1 MSRRALATTLLLSLA
16 LLASAAHA
24 QQTPGDPATI
34 FRVVPDP
41 ELGFRGGPVLSG
53 VIYNETGNRAGDVRL
68 RIEVLDASGQV
79 IGETTGWAYGVVPA
93 NGRGYFSIPIKQ
105 KGASYRVTV
114 VSFTWFALQ
123 AP

>member
-1 MSRRALATTLLLSLA
+1 MSRRSLLPMLLLAVSLGT
-16 LLASAAHA
+16 SAAHA
-24 QQTPGDPATI
+24 QPIPGDPAAI

-68 RIEVLDASGQV
+68 RIEVLDGSGQV

-93 NGRGYFSIPIKQ
+93 NGRGYFSIPITQ

>member
-1 MSRRALATTLLLSLA
+1 MNRRALAAMLLLTLVLFA
-16 LLASAAHA
+16 PAAHA
-24 QQTPGDPATI
+24 QSAPADPATI
-34 FRVVPDP
+34 FRVVPDA

-68 RIEVLDASGQV
+68 RIEVLDAAGQV

-105 KGASYRVTV
+105 KGASYRVSV